1 MGFIM
6 VKGKVRVKLLAVRFE
21 LPAGTKEGTPEL
33 PISLPKCGTQ
43 E

>member
-6 VKGKVRVKLLAVRFE
+6 VRGEVRVKLLTVRFE
-21 LPAGTKEGTPEL
+21 LIAGTKEGAPEL
-33 PISLPKCGTQ
+33 PISSPECRTQ

>member
-6 VKGKVRVKLLAVRFE
+6 VRGEVRVKLPAVRFE
-21 LPAGTKEGTPEL
+21 LPAGTKEGAPEL
-33 PISLPKCGTQ
+33 SISLPKCGTQ